1 MSRRLHY
8 WILFA
13 DLVWIL
19 AAMTLSYAIRYRWDG
34 FGLGVEHAF
43 YTEYLLIAAL
53 AVAIWSVLYT
63 IIKLDGF
70 SGGWS
75 LPSILSQVL
84 IGVVLLMATILSA
97 AFMSRQYYS
106 RLILLYFSAFLLLGF
121 IAIRC
126 LMRFYVVSRSRNGSL
141 RRVVI
146 LGNGRI
152 AHELADKIARHPE
165 LMKNVVGFVYSSGV
179 EVGASAVHSAV
190 SMLAPATNTVGLV
203 DRLKSEK
210 IDEIIV
216 VHPKSSVT
224 ELQKLIQS
232 ARAAQI
238 AVSLVP
244 QWYELYV
251 SRAKFHDVEGL
262 PLLSLEERSP
272 NLALLAA
279 KRVTDLVL
287 AGIFLVLSLP
297 ILAIATVCLLASGQ
311 RPFRSDLRCGLDGKP
326 FAMLRLNIDRDAGN
340 LTGIRAWLARL
351 SLTEL
356 PQLWNV
362 VIGNMTLVGPR
373 PEPPERVKH
382 YSDWQ
387 RQRLKMKPGL
397 TGLAQVHGLREQHPS
412 DEKARFDLQYI
423 LSWSPFLDL
432 SLLLQTLWTVTVRVW
447 GPAQSSIEDDTQ
459 QLQHGNVLMA
469 EVVNA
474 DRTHAGAD

>member
-8 WILFA
+8 WILLA
-13 DLVWIL
+13 DLLWIV

-34 FGLGVEHAF
+34 FAGGIEHAI
-43 YTEYLLIAAL
+43 YTEYLLIAILAL
-53 AVAIWSVLYT
+53 GIWGLLYS

-84 IGVVLLMATILSA
+84 IGVVLLMAIIFSA
-97 AFMSRQYYS
+97 AFLSRQYYS
-106 RLILLYFSAFLLLGF
+106 RLILLYFGSLLLLGF

-126 LMRFYVVSRSRNGSL
+126 LMRFYVMSRSRNGSL

-152 AHELADKIARHPE
+152 AHELASKIARHPE
-165 LMKNVVGFVYSSGV
+165 MMKNVVGFVYSSGV
-179 EVGASAVHSAV
+179 EVGATAAQRDVAV
-190 SMLAPATNTVGLV
+190 LAPPTNTVGLV
-203 DRLKSEK
+203 DLLKSQNIE
-210 IDEIIV
+210 EIIV

-251 SRAKFHDVEGL
+251 SRARFHDVEGL
-262 PLLSLEERSP
+262 PLLSLEERPP
-272 NLALLAA
+272 NLALLGA
-279 KRVTDLVL
+279 KRVTDLAL
-287 AGIFLVLSLP
+287 ASLFLVLSLP
-297 ILAIATVCLLASGQ
+297 ILTIATVCLLAARQ
-311 RPFRSDLRCGLDGKP
+311 RPFRSDVRCGLDGKP
-326 FAMLRLNIDRDAGN
+326 FSMLRLNIDRDAGD

-373 PEPPERVKH
+373 PEPPDRVKH

-432 SLLLQTLWTVTVRVW
+432 SLLLQTFWTVTVRLW
-447 GPAQSSIEDDTQ
+447 GPAQRSSDDDTQ
-459 QLQHGNVLMA
+459 QLQHGNVLLA

>member
-1 MSRRLHY
+1 
-8 WILFA
+8 
-13 DLVWIL
+13 
-19 AAMTLSYAIRYRWDG
+19 MTLAYALRYGGAG
-34 FGLGVEHAF
+34 FGTAIVPTF

-53 AVAIWSVLYT
+53 AIAIWSLLYS

-84 IGVVLLMATILSA
+84 IGVVLLMSAILSA

-106 RLILLYFSAFLLLGF
+106 RLILLYFGAFLLFGF

-152 AHELADKIARHPE
+152 ARELAAKIERHPE
-165 LMKNVVGFVYSSGV
+165 MMKKVVGLVYSSGV
-179 EVGASAVHSAV
+179 ELGAGTQQVDAPA
-190 SMLAPATNTVGLV
+190 LAPPTNTVGLV
-203 DRLKSEK
+203 DLLRAQK

-216 VHPKSSVT
+216 VHPKSSVA
-224 ELQKLIQS
+224 ELHKLIQA

-251 SRAKFHDVEGL
+251 SRAKFYDVEGL

-272 NLALLAA
+272 NPALLAA
-279 KRVTDLVL
+279 KRATDLIF

-297 ILAIATVCLLASGQ
+297 ILIVAAGCLLVAGQ
-311 RPFRSDLRCGLDGKP
+311 QPFRSELRCGLNGKE
-326 FAMLRLNIDRDAGN
+326 FSMLRLNVDRDAGD

-432 SLLLQTLWTVTVRVW
+432 SLLLQTFWTVTVRLW
-447 GPAQSSIEDDTQ
+447 GPAQRSSEAEIQ